1 MPEPE
6 CAASTPARQDRT
18 GTHRDSMLAPL
29 LALVVVWCGASSA
42 HASVACRDTSLCNT
56 VAQCSDRDALYRS
69 GHLCHGFPY
78 YNGGPPL
85 TALHWSTV
93 SKQYNCTVGS
103 ASGCRVWTSR
113 EVEADRFNVGSCA
126 CDGAVPSV
134 GSCASWRCVQDA
146 VYDCSGEEFACG
158 AFVLLV
164 DGSVTQ
170 GRCCVTACDNSSSK
184 SDEVDDAVATSHR
197 NDVSDCETAVVGRRN
212 IAVVVTQCRCSSWI
226 GDTAAVCGTWNC
238 TQTAGNGSDVAVTQ
252 RLVGTCSSVPL
263 SRSGAYCGTWSE
275 SVDTGDAFE
284 LSSCECTTTDGGM
297 YCQAWSC
304 DGKR

>member
-170 GRCCVTACDNSSSK
+170 GRCCVTACDNSADDFRDSSDGGI
-184 SDEVDDAVATSHR
+184 SS
-197 NDVSDCETAVVGRRN
+197 CETVVVGRRN

-226 GDTAAVCGTWNC
+226 GDAATVCGTWNC
-238 TQTAGNGSDVAVTQ
+238 TQTAGNGSGMAVTE
-252 RLVGTCSSVPL
+252 RLVGTCSSV
-263 SRSGAYCGTWSE
+263 SDDGAYCGSWSE
-275 SVDTGDAFE
+275 SVDTGDAFD
-284 LSSCECTTTDGGM
+284 LSNCECTTPENE
-297 YCQAWSC
+297 YCQDWTC
-304 DGKR
+304 DGRR